1 MSHRQVR
8 YNPFC
13 LQKGLF
19 FYMNAGLFVEFHLH
33 CVEKNT
39 QATTTSLHF
48 KVVSRWPVSCT
59 SLLKMKT
66 IGIVL
71 IVLGLGML
79 IFRGFSVQT
88 EKKVVDLGPL
98 EVNKKENKWIGWP
111 VYAGGIAIIAGI
123 ILVATDRKK

>member
-1 MSHRQVR
+1 V
-8 YNPFC
+8 
-13 LQKGLF
+13 
-19 FYMNAGLFVEFHLH
+19 
-33 CVEKNT
+33 
-39 QATTTSLHF
+39 TT
-48 KVVSRWPVSCT
+48 
-59 SLLKMKT
+59 LLKMKA